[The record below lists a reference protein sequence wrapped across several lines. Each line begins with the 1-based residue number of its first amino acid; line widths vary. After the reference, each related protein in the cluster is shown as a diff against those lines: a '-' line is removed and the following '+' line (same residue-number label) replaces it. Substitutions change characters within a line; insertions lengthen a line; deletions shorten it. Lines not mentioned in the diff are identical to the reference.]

1 MILFP
6 AIDVR
11 AGRVVRLSQGDF
23 ARETVYGDSP
33 ADVAESFVVAGAG
46 WVHLVDLDAA
56 RGDGSNHDAIAEVA
70 ARLDNRARLQVG
82 GGVRSVDVAQK
93 LADLGVARVVM
104 GSAAVR
110 TPELVDAVASIVDVA
125 VGLDHRNGEVA
136 VDGWTAGSSLQ
147 LDAALRRYAAASA
160 FIITDISRDGM
171 LVGPDLDGLVAAS
184 AATSVPVVASGGVGS
199 LDDLRALRD
208 ARVIS
213 GVIVGRALY
222 EGKFALSEALAVA
235 SR

>member
-1 MILFP
+1 MIVFP

-23 ARETVYGDSP
+23 DRETIYGHSP
-33 ADVAESFVVAGAG
+33 ADVAESFVAAGAE

-56 RGDGSNHDAIAEVA
+56 RGDGSNHAAISAVA
-70 ARLDNRARLQVG
+70 ARLNGRARLQVG
-82 GGVRSVDVAQK
+82 GGVRSLDAAQK
-93 LADLGVARVVM
+93 LAALGVARVVM

-110 TPELVDAVASIVDVA
+110 TPELVDAVAGIVDVA

-136 VDGWTAGSSLQ
+136 VDGWTAGSSLR
-147 LDAALRRYAAASA
+147 LDDALRRYAAASA
-160 FIITDISRDGM
+160 FVVTDISRDGM
-171 LVGPDLDGLVAAS
+171 LSGPDLAGLVAA
-184 AATSVPVVASGGVGS
+184 AGVTSLPIIASGGVGS
-199 LDDLRALRD
+199 LDDLRDLRD
-208 ARVIS
+208 ARVIA

-222 EGKFALSEALAVA
+222 EGKFGLAEALSVV

>member
-1 MILFP
+1 VIVFP

-23 ARETVYGDSP
+23 DRETIYGHSP
-33 ADVAESFVVAGAG
+33 ADVAESFVVAGAE

-56 RGDGSNHDAIAEVA
+56 RGDGSNHAAISAVA
-70 ARLDNRARLQVG
+70 ARLNGRARLQVG
-82 GGVRSVDVAQK
+82 GGVRSLDAAQK
-93 LADLGVARVVM
+93 LAALGVARVVM

-110 TPELVDAVASIVDVA
+110 TPELVDAVAGIVDVA

-136 VDGWTAGSSLQ
+136 VDGWTAGSSLR
-147 LDAALRRYAAASA
+147 LDDALRRYAAASA
-160 FIITDISRDGM
+160 FVVTDISRDGM
-171 LVGPDLDGLVAAS
+171 LSGPDLAGLVAA
-184 AATSVPVVASGGVGS
+184 AGVTSLPIIASGGVGS
-199 LDDLRALRD
+199 LDDLRELRD
-208 ARVIS
+208 ARVIA

-222 EGKFALSEALAVA
+222 EGKFGLAEALSVV

>member
-1 MILFP
+1 VILFP

-70 ARLDNRARLQVG
+70 ARLSNRARLQVG

>member
-1 MILFP
+1 VILFP

>member
-1 MILFP
+1 MIVFP

-23 ARETVYGDSP
+23 DRETIYGHSP
-33 ADVAESFVVAGAG
+33 ADVAESFVAAGAE

-56 RGDGSNHDAIAEVA
+56 RGDGSNHAAISAVA
-70 ARLDNRARLQVG
+70 ARLNGRARLQVG
-82 GGVRSVDVAQK
+82 GGVRSLDAAQK
-93 LADLGVARVVM
+93 LAALGVARVVM

-110 TPELVDAVASIVDVA
+110 TPELVDAVAGIVDVA

-136 VDGWTAGSSLQ
+136 VDGWTAGSSLR
-147 LDAALRRYAAASA
+147 LDDALRRYAAASA
-160 FIITDISRDGM
+160 FVVTDISRDGM
-171 LVGPDLDGLVAAS
+171 LSGPDLAGLVAA
-184 AATSVPVVASGGVGS
+184 AGVTSLPIIASGGVGS
-199 LDDLRALRD
+199 LDDLRELRD
-208 ARVIS
+208 ARVIA

-222 EGKFALSEALAVA
+222 EGKFGLAEALSVV

>member
-1 MILFP
+1 MIVYP

-11 AGRVVRLSQGDF
+11 DGRVVRLSQGDF

-33 ADVAESFVVAGAG
+33 VDVAESFAAAGAQ

-56 RGDGSNHDAIAEVA
+56 RGNGSNRAVIAAVA
-70 ARLDNRARLQVG
+70 KSLTGTASLQVG
-82 GGVRSVDVAQK
+82 GGVRTVDVAQQ

-110 TPELVDAVASIVDVA
+110 TPDLVDLVAGIIDVA

-136 VDGWTAGSSLQ
+136 VDGWTAGSMLR
-147 LDAALRRYAAASA
+147 LDDALRRYASASA
-160 FIITDISRDGM
+160 FIITDIARDGM
-171 LVGPDLDGLVAAS
+171 LTGPDIDGLLAAA
-184 AATSVPVVASGGVGS
+184 AATDIPIVASGGVGS

-208 ARVIS
+208 ARVIA
-213 GVIVGRALY
+213 GAIVGRALY
-222 EGKFALSEALAVA
+222 EARFTVREALEVVGQ
-235 SR
+235 